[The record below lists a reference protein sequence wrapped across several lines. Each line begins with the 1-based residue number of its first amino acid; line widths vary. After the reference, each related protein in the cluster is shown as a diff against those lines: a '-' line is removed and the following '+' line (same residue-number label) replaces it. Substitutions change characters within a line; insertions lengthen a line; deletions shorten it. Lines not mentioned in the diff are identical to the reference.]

1 MALIPQLC
9 ILESANA
16 SLLSINDN
24 TGVYS
29 ASNVGGF
36 GTPNPD
42 SDTITS
48 ASITFAF
55 DKIVGTTILNFIIDT
70 NVIQSVSKILRFG
83 FDSSYPFQDSATT
96 KECLEME
103 TGQLLCM
110 IDILM
115 EQGVLDTSNVE
126 QARQHK
132 RLKLKEW
139 SSIFDATN

>member
-1 MALIPQLC
+1 MIE
-9 ILESANA
+9 IE
-16 SLLSINDN
+16 
-24 TGVYS
+24 
-29 ASNVGGF
+29 
-36 GTPNPD
+36 
-42 SDTITS
+42 
-48 ASITFAF
+48 
-55 DKIVGTTILNFIIDT
+55 DKIKETLVITQEECAE
-70 NVIQSVSKILRFG
+70 VIQSISKILRFG